1 MLRKEFYDA
10 FRKLI
15 ESLLVLL
22 AIPLAYILD
31 IVLFDFSWTT
41 DEIVNYVFIITV
53 FVYVLYSGSTILN
66 SEKKNR
72 AFEYLFSW
80 PLPRWKMILYKILSR
95 LAFLVLLLF
104 ISLFFSIFKNFFI
117 DGFNLIVL
125 FFITIFLSIAVRAII
140 LNIIGVLFTY
150 LVYYFTSTIIKY
162 LVLTSTSEL
171 QGYPASNFLLFHL
184 LPAVLLLI
192 PLGTAFWITFKNL
205 DLKPLKLQLKPFIY
219 ISIPTVLILVSFISI
234 FYKGYIQWLIRH

>member
-10 FRKLI
+10 FRKFI

-80 PLPRWKMILYKILSR
+80 PLSRLKMILYKILPR

-117 DGFNLIVL
+117 DGFNLVIL

-162 LVLTSTSEL
+162 LVLTSEL